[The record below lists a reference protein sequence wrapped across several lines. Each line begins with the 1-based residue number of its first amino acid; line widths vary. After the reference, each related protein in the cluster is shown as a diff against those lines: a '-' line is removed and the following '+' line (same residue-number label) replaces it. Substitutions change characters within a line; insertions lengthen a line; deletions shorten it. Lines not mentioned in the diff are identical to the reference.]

1 MKREAFAFLSCLDGA
16 EQMTATPPSPNLTR
30 SELEA
35 AFLRALAARDM
46 AVWRQRMAAR
56 DSIVSR
62 SQVRRLNPTYLENQP
77 ARGSV
82 SPFEDA
88 YSIGRL

>member
-1 MKREAFAFLSCLDGA
+1 
-16 EQMTATPPSPNLTR
+16 MTATSPSPNLAR
-30 SELEA
+30 GELEA
-35 AFLRALAARDM
+35 AYLRALMQRD
-46 AVWRQRMAAR
+46 AVIWRQRMTAR

-62 SQVRRLNPTYLENQP
+62 SQIRRSNPTYLENQP

>member
-1 MKREAFAFLSCLDGA
+1 
-16 EQMTATPPSPNLTR
+16 MTTNNPTLPNLAR
-30 SELEA
+30 VELETRY
-35 AFLRALAARDM
+35 LVALMRRD
-46 AVWRQRMAAR
+46 AGIWRQRMIAR

>member
-1 MKREAFAFLSCLDGA
+1 MI
-16 EQMTATPPSPNLTR
+16 
-30 SELEA
+30 
-35 AFLRALAARDM
+35 
-46 AVWRQRMAAR
+46 AR

-62 SQVRRLNPTYLENQP
+62 SQVQRFNPTYRENQP
-77 ARGSV
+77 ARESV